1 MMESKIKALIKT
13 MNFEYTATTVF
24 NRLIHTDG
32 PGLLVLW
39 GGHPGDVKKTNKSY
53 FLDMVE
59 TFEKEIPEH
68 TLNMFSENLHNVLQQ
83 LEPGRYRCVRVVE
96 DTHLAANETV
106 YAVPLSIVVPLAIA
120 GAINRKGFEDG
131 RNLVILCDDLQKF
144 MQYHRAENE
153 QYLRDLSLWLNRQS
167 VVTFLGASQ
176 LIWNAKNVLDPNP
189 IAVKHVLPLG
199 WD

>member
-1 MMESKIKALIKT
+1 MESKIKALTKT
-13 MNFEYTATTVF
+13 MNFEYTAATVF

-39 GGHPGDVKKTNKSY
+39 GGYPGDVKKANKSY

-59 TFEKEIPEH
+59 TFGKEIPEH

-83 LEPGRYRCVRVVE
+83 LEPGRYQCVRVLE
-96 DTHLAANETV
+96 DTHLAANENI

-120 GAINRKGFEDG
+120 GASYRKGLEDG

-144 MQYHRAENE
+144 MQHHRAEN
-153 QYLRDLSLWLNRQS
+153 
-167 VVTFLGASQ
+167 
-176 LIWNAKNVLDPNP
+176 
-189 IAVKHVLPLG
+189 
-199 WD
+199 